1 LSPRDEATFAAPP
14 DAPDFV
20 DGEIILRV
28 RDEAVRPYVG
38 SRQALERGVVRLP
51 ELISAPLEYLR
62 VAGGAH
68 SVEPVFSRRSQQRE
82 RYAAS
87 SRQRHHLAVAA
98 SVVDAPEGLGGV
110 NVVKLPQTRVTP
122 ELLRRLRS
130 SKAIEYVEPAPTRW
144 LQASDPL
151 QNKQWG
157 LRAIHWFQATLPD
170 AADITVAIVDSGID
184 PSHPDFAGLD
194 ISYDYSGTSAQ
205 DVLGHGTH
213 VAGVI
218 TAVTNN
224 GVGISG
230 VCHCRLAVWK
240 VTPDEPD
247 VNKRFVVDT
256 TTFLRSLVAVGNS
269 GARVLNLSL
278 GGAKQS
284 RTEADVLARLEGQG
298 VTAVGA
304 MGNEYQY
311 GNPTDYPGAYPTVL
325 AVGAVGEDEVRAPYS
340 NTGNHIG
347 LVAPGSN
354 VLSTVPMK
362 KSKYRQE
369 TGYTSWS
376 GTSMAA
382 PHVTAAAALLLAQNP
397 HWAPADVRKRLL
409 DTARK
414 LPDMKGSDQTSAYGK
429 GLLDLAA
436 ALP

>member
-1 LSPRDEATFAAPP
+1 MRRGEATFAAPP
-14 DAPDFV
+14 NAPDYV
-20 DGEIILRV
+20 RGEIILRV
-28 RDEAVRPYVG
+28 REAAVRPYVEG
-38 SRQALERGVVRLP
+38 WQALERGTVRLP
-51 ELISAPLEYLR
+51 KEISEPLDYLR

-82 RYAAS
+82 RYGAS

-122 ELLRRLRS
+122 DLLRRLRS

-157 LRAIHWFQATLPD
+157 LRAIRWFQATLPD
-170 AADITVAIVDSGID
+170 AAEITVAVVDSGID
-184 PSHPDFAGLD
+184 QSHPDFAGLD
-194 ISYDYSGTSAQ
+194 ISYEYSGSSAQ

-213 VAGVI
+213 VAGII
-218 TAVTNN
+218 TAATNN
-224 GVGISG
+224 DVGISG

-240 VTPDEPD
+240 VTPDEPNM
-247 VNKRFVVDT
+247 NKRFVVDT
-256 TTFLRSLVAVGNS
+256 TTFLRALIAVGNS
-269 GARVLNLSL
+269 DARVLNLSL
-278 GGAKQS
+278 GGPKQS
-284 RTEADVLARLEGQG
+284 RTEEDVLARLERQG
-298 VTAVGA
+298 ITAVGA
-304 MGNEYQY
+304 IGNEYQY

-325 AVGAVGEDEVRAPYS
+325 AVGAVAEDEVRAPYS
-340 NTGNHIG
+340 NTGSQIG

-369 TGYTSWS
+369 TGYTAWS

-382 PHVTAAAALLLAQNP
+382 PHVTAAAALLLARHP
-397 HWAPADVRKRLL
+397 DWDPADVRKRLL
-409 DTARK
+409 EKARK
-414 LPDMKGSDQTSAYGK
+414 LPDMKGSNRTNDYGN